1 MRLIG
6 IIIIGLALVLSGV
19 VYFVVPKLMRSPA
32 PQAQQA
38 QAAQLAA
45 KEVLV
50 AAHTLPAG
58 QVLKAEDMRWQKW
71 PEQGLDPN
79 YLVHEKGADPKN
91 EVGMIV
97 LHGIETGEPILSAR
111 LLKAG
116 DTSFMAA
123 ELPPGM
129 RAISIKIDGISATS
143 GFILPGDYVD
153 VLLSEHYTVKSNPQQ
168 SQDAGPP
175 PFDTREINTI
185 VLRLRMRDDPTFR
198 ELIRR
203 SRETAVSCYGHQEL
217 PFEKVVQAVR
227 PRRRSDR
234 NPLFQ
239 LNLRMQGP
247 APSPPQLPGVTTTR
261 VDVGLRSS
269 RFDLALG
276 FVDAPG
282 DLHGYVE
289 YNSALWE
296 RSTIVRWSEG
306 LTELL
311 RLAAT
316 DPDQPISAIAEPVRR
331 LLAGA
336 G

>member
-50 AAHTLPAG
+50 AAHNLPAG

-185 VLRLRMRDDPTFR
+185 VLRDIKVLAIDQSVQDLDSKPKTGGSATLEVALPDAQKLTIAGSLGNLSLLLRSHTLPAHPEAEGTPTIVEDYQVSTFR
-198 ELIRR
+198 AAMLQQYLTRL
-203 SRETAVSCYGHQEL
+203 A
-217 PFEKVVQAVR
+217 
-227 PRRRSDR
+227 
-234 NPLFQ
+234 
-239 LNLRMQGP
+239 QGRGGD
-247 APSPPQLPGVTTTR
+247 QGG
-261 VDVGLRSS
+261 GLRIY
-269 RFDLALG
+269 
-276 FVDAPG
+276 
-282 DLHGYVE
+282 HG
-289 YNSALWE
+289 
-296 RSTIVRWSEG
+296 
-306 LTELL
+306 
-311 RLAAT
+311 AA
-316 DPDQPISAIAEPVRR
+316 
-331 LLAGA
+331 LAGPK
-336 G
+336 